1 VSEEREGE
9 GETADKRSKLLPAIS
24 HTTPLPPHTPS
35 RAKASILEVDLP
47 ALHKLLAKRGIVK
60 ALTPEQL
67 ADRRAQ
73 LAAARDLVAAVPDGV
88 HAAAAGG
95 PSLAGRA
102 GLLGDKAAR
111 KKGGKGGAAAAI
123 SLVAA
128 AGRGG
133 PGASTSSSSSTS
145 PPGGRADADGYWAQ
159 SEAATAFRSEFEAS
173 KARQDKV
180 MDGIERGLGDLK
192 EIGAAMGRA
201 LDEQY
206 VLTAA
211 IDDKVRERMRERER
225 GLGLVGREG
234 RLQPE

>member
-1 VSEEREGE
+1 MRDVG
-9 GETADKRSKLLPAIS
+9 RSKLPAFS
-24 HTTPLPPHTPS
+24 FLTPPNQKKKNATTPHS
-35 RAKASILEVDLP
+35 RAKAAILEVDLP

-60 ALTPEQL
+60 ALTPDQL
-67 ADRRAQ
+67 ATRKAQ
-73 LAAARDLVAAVPDGV
+73 LTAARDLVSAVPDGV
-88 HAAAAGG
+88 RGLPG
-95 PSLAGRA
+95 PSAAGRA
-102 GLLGDKAAR
+102 GLLGGGKAGKAGG
-111 KKGGKGGAAAAI
+111 KKGAAHAI

-133 PGASTSSSSSTS
+133 AGASTSSASPS
-145 PPGGRADADGYWAQ
+145 PPGGRVDADGYWAE

-211 IDDKVRERMRERER
+211 IDDKVAMC
-225 GLGLVGREG
+225 
-234 RLQPE
+234 